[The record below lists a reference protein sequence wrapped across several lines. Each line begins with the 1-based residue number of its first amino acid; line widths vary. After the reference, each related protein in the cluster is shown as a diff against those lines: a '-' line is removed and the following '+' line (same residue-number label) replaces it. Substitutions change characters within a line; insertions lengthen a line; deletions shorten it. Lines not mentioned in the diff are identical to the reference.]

1 MGRRSAMRLTL
12 LFWTLLVT
20 SHSFVASN
28 SSPGGEGKKPSSS
41 GGKDVSGSGS
51 SGEGS
56 GLDEGGSSGEG
67 SGLDGSESGNKKTLR
82 QFKEPVGNRG
92 LWHKPGWWR
101 GGNDGNDG
109 NGGNGN
115 RWLWHKPRWWRGGNG
130 ANGNRWLW
138 HKPQWWRGG
147 SGKNDGPTEKPPAPP
162 KYPMP
167 PAPPKQSEPKVN
179 WKWKLPLANGTIIKG
194 NGALPEIWVQNES
207 AEDGRGRAGNSTTNM
222 QLNAIQANTNANS
235 NTSIHTLKGATVTV
249 NSRAPEA
256 PSIDSE
262 EGVVGRTGVKYI
274 TTNANTNKNTGSS
287 VNVNN
292 RAPEV
297 PSDDNGDGRSFGYG
311 RWGYVPYYRSG
322 GEPTAPEGQGKI
334 QGDGGRAGKRNG
346 GATIINTNENTNTNT
361 GATVNINSTAPEAPS
376 SAA

>member
-109 NGGNGN
+109 
-115 RWLWHKPRWWRGGNG
+115 HGGNG

-179 WKWKLPLANGTIIKG
+179 WKWKLRLTNGSIIKG

-207 AEDGRGRAGNSTTNM
+207 SEDGGGRAGNS
-222 QLNAIQANTNANS
+222 
-235 NTSIHTLKGATVTV
+235 KGGTK
-249 NSRAPEA
+249 
-256 PSIDSE
+256 II
-262 EGVVGRTGVKYI
+262 Y
-274 TTNANTNKNTGSS
+274 TNANTNENTGAS
-287 VNVNN
+287 VNVN
-292 RAPEV
+292 
-297 PSDDNGDGRSFGYG
+297 S
-311 RWGYVPYYRSG
+311 
-322 GEPTAPEGQGKI
+322 
-334 QGDGGRAGKRNG
+334 RAGNMKEKDSSVTCQCRTPG
-346 GATIINTNENTNTNT
+346 
-361 GATVNINSTAPEAPS
+361 EAREEKNALARSRCKPKC
-376 SAA
+376 